1 MLSEVFYSLVLST
14 GSALVLACIGI
25 SYKSKCKNIKLC
37 GGIVEIERDVEI
49 EYKEDEIN
57 NNNND
62 KV

>member
-14 GSALVLACIGI
+14 GSALILACIGI

-37 GGIVEIERDVEI
+37 GIVEIERDIEI
-49 EYKEDEIN
+49 EFKEDELN
-57 NNNND
+57 NN

>member
-37 GGIVEIERDVEI
+37 GIVEIERDVEI
-49 EYKEDEIN
+49 EYKEDELES
-57 NNNND
+57 ND
-62 KV
+62 KTKK

>member
-37 GGIVEIERDVEI
+37 GLVEIERDVEI
-49 EYKEDEIN
+49 EYKEDELES
-57 NNNND
+57 ND
-62 KV
+62 KTKK